1 MPKELLY
8 EIIDDVRN
16 KTITHK
22 SKFTKNF
29 FQQLDE
35 MQKQNRSTKNIYNE
49 EDYISGQKKGKA
61 QIEYLDKIRGTD
73 IKTILSK
80 NKKVLEWWKNI

>member
-1 MPKELLY
+1 
-8 EIIDDVRN
+8 
-16 KTITHK
+16 
-22 SKFTKNF
+22 
-29 FQQLDE
+29 
-35 MQKQNRSTKNIYNE
+35 MQKQNRSTKNVYNK

-61 QIEYLDKIRGTD
+61 QVEYLDKIRGTD